1 MKAVITINENGYL
14 TGICTGPGVSIEG
27 GFEIE
32 INDNDLDFIIDNLE
46 SFIYSDDKL
55 ILDDG
60 RKSEMDLKNQ
70 ISSLQNKRVDECFSI
85 INRGALW
92 YETLD
97 EDQKAELRIWY
108 KSWLDVTET
117 LTVPEKPEWLK

>member
-1 MKAVITINENGYL
+1 MRTVITINENGYL
-14 TGICTGPGVSIEG
+14 TSICTGPGVSIEG
-27 GFEIE
+27 GIEIE
-32 INDNDLDFIIDNLE
+32 INDNDLDFVIDNLE
-46 SFIYSDDKL
+46 SFIYSNNEL
-55 ILDDG
+55 ILDDSK
-60 RKSEMDLKNQ
+60 KSEMDLKNK

-117 LTVPEKPEWLK
+117 LTIPEKPEWLK